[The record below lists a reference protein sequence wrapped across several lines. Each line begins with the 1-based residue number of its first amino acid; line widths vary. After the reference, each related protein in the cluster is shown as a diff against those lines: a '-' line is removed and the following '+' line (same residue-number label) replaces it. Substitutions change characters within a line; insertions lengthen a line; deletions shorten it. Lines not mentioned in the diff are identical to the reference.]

1 MEGRF
6 HQTGTLISLMLRR
19 NRLYLSVWVVSLTV
33 LTIVTAL
40 SYAGMYGNDQERQ
53 AMAETMKNPAMTAMV
68 GKGYGLSDYTDGAML
83 SHQMLLFT
91 MIAAA
96 IMSILLASRH
106 TRGEEEDG
114 RMEMI
119 RALPVGRAA
128 NLSAVLVVLLMAN
141 GGLAVFLTGGLV
153 SLGIDSISLGGSLL
167 YGIAV
172 GSAGMIFGTVTLVAG
187 QLLGST
193 VGTLGWS
200 FAFLGLSYLLR
211 AIGDVGDLFLTWCS
225 PLGWLLET
233 RVFVE
238 NIWWPLLPAAGWI
251 VLVAWLGFRLNA
263 SRDIGSGLIPAKAGR
278 ERGSRWLAGPFGLM
292 LRIQRTS
299 MISWAV
305 GMLLLGVSYGSVFG
319 DLEAFLSGNEE
330 LAAMLPDASG
340 HSLTEQFMTLMMIVI
355 AVLGTIPPLLF
366 LHKVRS
372 EEKKGTLEHLL
383 AGPVSR
389 MRVLWQYV
397 LISILW
403 GGLVILLAIV
413 GLWAS
418 ASMVM
423 EEPIPLANMIAS
435 GMVYLPAQWCMLAV
449 STFFIGVRPRLLIFT
464 WCYLVY
470 SFLVVYL
477 GGMLDLPEMV
487 NRLTPFGYIPRL
499 PVESFEAGPFLL
511 ICAFTVLF
519 MVVGAWGYRKRD
531 LQG

>member
-1 MEGRF
+1 
-6 HQTGTLISLMLRR
+6 
-19 NRLYLSVWVVSLTV
+19 
-33 LTIVTAL
+33 
-40 SYAGMYGNDQERQ
+40 
-53 AMAETMKNPAMTAMV
+53 
-68 GKGYGLSDYTDGAML
+68 
-83 SHQMLLFT
+83 
-91 MIAAA
+91 
-96 IMSILLASRH
+96 
-106 TRGEEEDG
+106 
-114 RMEMI
+114 MEMI

-128 NLSAVLVVLLMAN
+128 NLSAVLVLLLMAN

-187 QLLGST
+187 QLFGST

-233 RVFVE
+233 RVFVQ

-278 ERGSRWLAGPFGLM
+278 ERGSRWLTGPFGLM

-299 MISWAV
+299 LISWAI

-383 AGPVSR
+383 AGPVSEN
-389 MRVLWQYV
+389 
-397 LISILW
+397 
-403 GGLVILLAIV
+403 AC
-413 GLWAS
+413 
-418 ASMVM
+418 
-423 EEPIPLANMIAS
+423 PLAVCPDLDPMGWPRDPARHRGLMGIGIDGDGRAHPTCEYDRLGDGVSAGSVVHAGCEHVFHRGKATAPHLHLGLSCLFIPGCVPRWDARPS
-435 GMVYLPAQWCMLAV
+435 GDGESIDSVRLYSSSAGGVIRGRSVPAYLCLRHSIHGGRCM
-449 STFFIGVRPRLLIFT
+449 GVQKEGSPRVIQKGMDRRP
-464 WCYLVY
+464 VH
-470 SFLVVYL
+470 
-477 GGMLDLPEMV
+477 
-487 NRLTPFGYIPRL
+487 
-499 PVESFEAGPFLL
+499 
-511 ICAFTVLF
+511 AFSI
-519 MVVGAWGYRKRD
+519 WD
-531 LQG
+531 S